1 MAFVLGCAVTIG
13 GLADDR
19 DWGDVGHYR
28 YIADRVADGEIPYH
42 DYYVEYPPA
51 ALAAFLVVQ
60 PFDDYAFAF
69 KLAMVVLGLA
79 TLAVAM
85 IALRLLEAPSR
96 IPALLVVFAAAPIA
110 LGHLLLNRYDLWP
123 ALLAT
128 GALTAILADRSPLAG
143 GLAGA
148 AFAAKIF
155 TAAAVPVAAVRLA
168 RTGGRR
174 SLVSAAAS
182 FAFVVVMVV
191 GPFAALA
198 PGGVAYSFWS
208 QSSRALHA
216 ESAGGSLLLALD
228 AIGVYDARLRAGL
241 GIEVVA
247 VPADALAVLATLFQV
262 CAIALVTVL
271 YARGAETRD
280 RLVVAFTA
288 TVVAFVAFGKVLSP
302 QYLVWLVP
310 LVPLASGIAGSAGSA
325 ILLAAL
331 FVTQAEVH
339 GFDGLHVEPWAVAA
353 LVVRNA
359 LLVSLFVLFLR
370 ELRR

>member
-1 MAFVLGCAVTIG
+1 VAFVLGCAVTIG

-128 GALTAILADRSPLAG
+128 GALTAILADRSPWQGVSPAPPSPQRSSQPQPSPWRPSASRG
-143 GLAGA
+143 PAGA
-148 AFAAKIF
+148 
-155 TAAAVPVAAVRLA
+155 VRSCRPPQA
-168 RTGGRR
+168 
-174 SLVSAAAS
+174 
-182 FAFVVVMVV
+182 
-191 GPFAALA
+191 
-198 PGGVAYSFWS
+198 S
-208 QSSRALHA
+208 QSS
-216 ESAGGSLLLALD
+216 
-228 AIGVYDARLRAGL
+228 
-241 GIEVVA
+241 
-247 VPADALAVLATLFQV
+247 
-262 CAIALVTVL
+262 
-271 YARGAETRD
+271 
-280 RLVVAFTA
+280 
-288 TVVAFVAFGKVLSP
+288 
-302 QYLVWLVP
+302 W
-310 LVPLASGIAGSAGSA
+310 
-325 ILLAAL
+325 
-331 FVTQAEVH
+331 
-339 GFDGLHVEPWAVAA
+339 
-353 LVVRNA
+353 
-359 LLVSLFVLFLR
+359 
-370 ELRR
+370 